1 MDPKQQLANLMD
13 AFAAAKTSQNEL
25 LQKLVLQQVNLFFT
39 THEIVPIAQQNQAS
53 SESGGTSWD

>member
-39 THEIVPIAQQNQAS
+39 THEIVPITQQNQAS
-53 SESGGTSWD
+53 SESDKTSWD